1 MVTGLWGKKIGMT
14 QVFSKENLVVPA
26 TVVDISGWYVTNIKT
41 KERDGYNAVQVGCV
55 RNRYL
60 DKKFDINWI
69 KKSKEYFLFIREIR
83 LNKNVSEMAENPIV
97 IGQAADFRSILSE
110 GSSVDVFGVNKGCG
124 FAGVVKRHGFRGGSA
139 SHGDTMGRAPGSLS
153 NFCTQGRVPKGKKMP
168 GHMGNRSHSV
178 KNIEIIQV
186 KEDSPIVVLKGS
198 IPGRSR
204 SLVFLRTEKVI

>member
-14 QVFSKENLVVPA
+14 QVFSKENTVVPA

-83 LNKNVSEMAENPIV
+83 LNKNISEMTENPIV
-97 IGQAADFRSILSE
+97 IGQTADFR
-110 GSSVDVFGVNKGCG
+110 
-124 FAGVVKRHGFRGGSA
+124 
-139 SHGDTMGRAPGSLS
+139 
-153 NFCTQGRVPKGKKMP
+153 
-168 GHMGNRSHSV
+168 
-178 KNIEIIQV
+178 
-186 KEDSPIVVLKGS
+186 
-198 IPGRSR
+198 
-204 SLVFLRTEKVI
+204 